1 MCLTVCRFGKGI
13 EIGLISIV
21 VICWLP
27 LNHLVNALIG
37 LNLKRLFWT
46 VVQYGIEEFDRHI
59 DMPCIETGIADL
71 FRY

>member
-13 EIGLISIV
+13 EIRLISIV
-21 VICWLP
+21 IICWLP

-46 VVQYGIEEFDRHI
+46 IVQYGIEEFDWNI

>member
-1 MCLTVCRFGKGI
+1 MCLTVYRFGKGI

-21 VICWLP
+21 IICWLP
-27 LNHLVNALIG
+27 LNHLVNALFG
-37 LNLKRLFWT
+37 LNLKRHFWA
-46 VVQYGIEEFDRHI
+46 VVQNGIEEFDRYI